1 MRVTQES
8 DYAIRMCC
16 ALDEAGGML
25 DTGTLSSR
33 VAITKSIALKV
44 LRKLKASGI
53 VDSYKG
59 AVGGYELAVDANT
72 LSLLNIIEAIEGK
85 VYISKCLDDCHYCS
99 LNGYNKTCCKVHM
112 AFTAVNQAVIERFD
126 AVTVRSITDNDVS
139 SLDIIEK
146 IK

>member
-25 DTGTLSSR
+25 DTGSLSSL

-44 LRKLKASGI
+44 LRKLKAAGI

-59 AVGGYELAVDANT
+59 AEGGYELALDAST
-72 LSLLNIIEAIEGK
+72 LSLLDIIEAIEGK

-99 LNGYNKTCCKVHM
+99 LNGFDKTRCKVHM
-112 AFTAVNQAVIERFD
+112 AFNTINRAVVERLGS
-126 AVTVRSITDNDVS
+126 VTVRSITDSAVS
-139 SLDIIEK
+139 SLDITKK